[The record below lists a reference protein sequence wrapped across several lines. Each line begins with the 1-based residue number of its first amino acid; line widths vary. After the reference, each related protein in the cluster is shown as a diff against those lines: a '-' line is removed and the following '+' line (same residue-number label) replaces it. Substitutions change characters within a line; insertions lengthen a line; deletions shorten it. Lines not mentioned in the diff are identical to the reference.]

1 MTVGWITRS
10 KSGAVG
16 IQRPDTLLLFLGFFA
31 LFPLIAPYNAL
42 ATQVLIFGLFA
53 LSFNM
58 LYTHTGLFSFGQAAF
73 YGLGAYGTGLIL
85 PSAFGTGN
93 SIAYLKVN
101 SLWISMAAGVTLSGI
116 GALGIGLLC
125 LRRRGI
131 YFSMLTLAFSQ
142 LLYFIAIQASS
153 LTGGH
158 SGLRGIPAFD
168 IGFGRFKVSL
178 DHPINFYYFTFVWVG
193 LAVIVMQRILASP
206 FGSVI
211 RAIRDNEARAA
222 ACGHNV
228 KALKLL
234 SFVWSGLFAGLAGS
248 LSALHLR
255 IVSIDVFYWPTSAEV
270 VIMTLLGGAQT
281 FFGPF
286 IGAAL
291 YLSLQEESARFTEYW
306 SLIIGTILI
315 LCVQFFPEGVSGWLP
330 RGFAAVQRLGSRKR
344 ETSVV
349 KVQLKSPHWHSKKG
363 AIDDCEARR

>member
-1 MTVGWITRS
+1 MTISWIGRPAA
-10 KSGAVG
+10 GGVG
-16 IQRPDTLLLFLGFFA
+16 ISRPDPLFYFLVFFA
-31 LFPLIAPYNAL
+31 FFPLIAPYNAL

-85 PSAFGTGN
+85 PSAFGTGD
-93 SIAYLKVN
+93 SIAHFKVN
-101 SLWISMAAGVTLSGI
+101 SLWISMSVGVALAGM
-116 GALGIGLLC
+116 GAFVIGLLC

-142 LLYFIAIQASS
+142 LLYFVAIQASS

-158 SGLRGIPAFD
+158 SGLRGIPAFV

-178 DHPINFYYFTFVWVG
+178 DDPIHFYYFTFVWVC
-193 LAVIVMQRILASP
+193 LAVIFMQRILASP

-248 LSALHLR
+248 LCALHLR

-270 VIMTLLGGAQT
+270 VIMTLLGGART

-286 IGAAL
+286 VGSSPVSLTSGGILKVHRVLVSDHRHRAHFVRPV
-291 YLSLQEESARFTEYW
+291 LS
-306 SLIIGTILI
+306 
-315 LCVQFFPEGVSGWLP
+315 
-330 RGFAAVQRLGSRKR
+330 
-344 ETSVV
+344 
-349 KVQLKSPHWHSKKG
+349 
-363 AIDDCEARR
+363 

>member
-1 MTVGWITRS
+1 MTTEYLA
-10 KSGAVG
+10 KPSGLAGVS
-16 IQRPDTLLLFLGFFA
+16 RPKPIFLFLGFFA
-31 LFPLIAPYNAL
+31 LFPFIAPYNAL

-85 PSAFGTGN
+85 PSAFGTGDA
-93 SIAYLKVN
+93 IAHFKVD
-101 SLWISMAAGVTLSGI
+101 SLWISIAAGVALSGI
-116 GALGIGLLC
+116 GALCIGLLC

-168 IGFGRFKVSL
+168 VGFGNFKVSL
-178 DHPINFYYFTFVWVG
+178 DNPINFYYFVLILVS
-193 LAVIVMQRILASP
+193 LAVVFMQRILASP

-211 RAIRDNEARAA
+211 RAIRDNEERAA

-234 SFVWSGLFAGLAGS
+234 SFVWSGVFAGLAGS
-248 LSALHLR
+248 LTALHLR

-270 VIMTLLGGAQT
+270 VIMTLLGGART

-291 YLSLQEESARFTEYW
+291 YLSLKEETARFTEYW

-315 LCVQFFPEGVSGWLP
+315 LCVRFFPEGVGGLLP
-330 RGFAAVQRLGSRKR
+330 RVLPAARGLLSRK
-344 ETSVV
+344 SASSFI
-349 KVQLKSPHWHSKKG
+349 KNS
-363 AIDDCEARR
+363 AEAVTPRLEKESNR

>member
-1 MTVGWITRS
+1 MTIAWMARR

-16 IQRPDTLLLFLGFFA
+16 VARSDSLFIFLGFFA
-31 LFPLIAPYNAL
+31 IFPLIAPYNAL

-85 PSAFGTGN
+85 PSAFGTGDL
-93 SIAYLKVN
+93 IARFKVD
-101 SLWISMAAGVTLSGI
+101 SLWISMVAGVALSGI

-158 SGLRGIPAFD
+158 SGLRGIPAFA
-168 IGFGRFKVSL
+168 ISFGRFSWSL
-178 DHPINFYYFTFVWVG
+178 DDPINFYYFTFVWVG

-270 VIMTLLGGAQT
+270 VIMTLLGGARA

-291 YLSLQEESARFTEYW
+291 YLSLQEETARFTEYW
-306 SLIIGTILI
+306 SLIIGTVLI
-315 LCVQFFPEGVSGWLP
+315 LCVRFFPEGVSGLLP
-330 RGFAAVQRLGSRKR
+330 RGFAALRRLASRKAK
-344 ETSVV
+344 TSP
-349 KVQLKSPHWHSKKG
+349 VQSPSAESRALHFERG
-363 AIDDCEARR
+363 ANR

>member
-1 MTVGWITRS
+1 MTIEWVARAESRLRTIP
-10 KSGAVG
+10 
-16 IQRPDTLLLFLGFFA
+16 RPDPLFFFLGFFA
-31 LFPLIAPYNAL
+31 IFPVIAPYNAL

-85 PSAFGTGN
+85 PSAFGTGDA
-93 SIAYLKVN
+93 IAQFKVN

-168 IGFGRFKVSL
+168 IGFGRFRAPL
-178 DHPINFYYFTFVWVG
+178 DDPINFYYFTFFLVS
-193 LAVIVMQRILASP
+193 LAVIVMQRILTSP

-270 VIMTLLGGAQT
+270 VIMTLLGGART

-291 YLSLQEESARFTEYW
+291 YLSLQEETSRFTEYW

-315 LCVQFFPEGVSGWLP
+315 LCVRFFPEGVSGWLP
-330 RGFAAVQRLGSRKR
+330 RGFTALRGIISRKPKA
-344 ETSVV
+344 SLV
-349 KVQLKSPHWHSKKG
+349 KSTAEPHARCLEKG
-363 AIDDCEARR
+363 AKR